1 MKERFVITLSIHN
14 GKRYINYKFN
24 CHMYYQSVQVLRFEL
39 TTPKGQFL
47 KLEKRLL
54 IKRSPWKIIGQ
65 SFEFKSPRSAE
76 YVAELIKAIEYESR
90 PERPEYTHPK
100 NA

>member
-1 MKERFVITLSIHN
+1 MKNTFTILLPVHN
-14 GKRYINYKFN
+14 GKRYVNYKFN
-24 CHMYYQSVQVLRFEL
+24 CHIYYQSVQVLRFEL

-76 YVAELIKAIEYESR
+76 YVAELIKGIEYEIR
-90 PERPEYTHPK
+90 PERPEYINPK